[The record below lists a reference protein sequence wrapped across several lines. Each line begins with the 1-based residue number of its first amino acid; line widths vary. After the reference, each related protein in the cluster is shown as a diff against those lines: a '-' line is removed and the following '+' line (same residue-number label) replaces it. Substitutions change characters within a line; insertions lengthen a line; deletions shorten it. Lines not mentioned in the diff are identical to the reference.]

1 MEMSSFAS
9 PDAPPPLTP
18 PPVIAPPPPTKP
30 RKSRGWMIFAIILSV
45 LLLISIFGNFTQFI
59 SQALTFNSGFKGGIT
74 RDVGPRLE
82 ECVIEDHDA
91 TGKIAVIRVEGII
104 TDQSIDQTGNSM
116 VDIIRAQLN
125 RANKKDSRVKAV
137 LLKVNSPGGEVMAS
151 DEIKKAI
158 ARFQDDS
165 SKPVICSMGSLA
177 ASGGYYVS
185 VPSRWIVANPL
196 TITGSI
202 GVVLHS
208 WNYRG
213 LMDKVGLAPVTY
225 KSGKF
230 KDMLSGD
237 RSTNEIP
244 PEERAMVQGL
254 IDETYQQFKGIVA
267 DGRKVAHEK
276 NKKEGRALVDDWAN
290 YADGRV
296 FSGSQAY
303 KLGFVDQL
311 GDFQDAVKRAKEITG
326 LGSANLVEYRVRYDI
341 SDFLHM
347 FGQSESSH
355 TIKLDLGTEFPKLR
369 AGELYFL
376 STAFEN

>member
-1 MEMSSFAS
+1 
-9 PDAPPPLTP
+9 
-18 PPVIAPPPPTKP
+18 
-30 RKSRGWMIFAIILSV
+30 MIFAVILSV
-45 LLLISIFGNFTQFI
+45 LLFISLFGNFTQLL
-59 SQALTFNSGFKGGIT
+59 SRAMSSGLGNGSFRSGMT

-82 ECVIEDHDA
+82 ECVIEDHNA
-91 TGKIAVIRVEGII
+91 AGKIAVVRVEGII
-104 TDQSIDQTGNSM
+104 TDQGIDQAGNSM

-125 RANKKDSRVKAV
+125 RAKKDNRVKAV
-137 LLKVNSPGGEVMAS
+137 LLKVNSPGGEVLAS
-151 DEIKKAI
+151 DEINKAV
-158 ARFQDDS
+158 ARFQKDS
-165 SKPVICSMGSLA
+165 GKPVICSMGSLA

-244 PEERAMVQGL
+244 PEEHAMVQGL

-267 DGRKVAHEK
+267 DGRKVAHDK
-276 NKKEGRALVDDWAN
+276 NQKEGRALVDDWAN

-296 FSGSQAY
+296 LSGSDAFKY
-303 KLGFVDQL
+303 GFVDQL
-311 GDFQDAVKRAKEITG
+311 GDFRDAVERTKQITHIA
-326 LGSANLVEYRVRYDI
+326 SANLVEYRVRYDI
-341 SDFLHM
+341 SDFFRM

-355 TIKLDLGTEFPKLR
+355 TIKLDLGMEFPKLR

-376 STAFEN
+376 STTLEN

>member
-1 MEMSSFAS
+1 
-9 PDAPPPLTP
+9 
-18 PPVIAPPPPTKP
+18 
-30 RKSRGWMIFAIILSV
+30 MIFAVILSV
-45 LLLISIFGNFTQFI
+45 LLFISLFGNLTQLV
-59 SQALTFNSGFKGGIT
+59 SRAVSSGLGSGSFRSSMT

-91 TGKIAVIRVEGII
+91 ASKIAVVRVEGII
-104 TDQSIDQTGNSM
+104 TDQSIDQAGNSM

-125 RANKKDSRVKAV
+125 RAKKDNRVKAV
-137 LLKVNSPGGEVMAS
+137 LLKVNSPGGEVLAS
-151 DEIKKAI
+151 DEIKKAV

-165 SKPVICSMGSLA
+165 GKPVICSMGSLA

-254 IDETYQQFKGIVA
+254 IDETYQQFKSIVA
-267 DGRKVAHEK
+267 EGRKVAHEK

-311 GDFQDAVKRAKEITG
+311 GDFRDAVDCAKQIAG
-326 LGSANLVEYRVRYDI
+326 IHNANLIEYRVRYDI
-341 SDFLHM
+341 SDFLRL

-355 TIKLDLGTEFPKLR
+355 TIKLDLGMEFPKLR

-376 STAFEN
+376 STTLEN

>member
-9 PDAPPPLTP
+9 PGTPPPLTP
-18 PPVIAPPPPTKP
+18 PPIITPPPLKP
-30 RKSRGWMIFAIILSV
+30 RKSRGWMIFAVILLV
-45 LLLISIFGNFTQFI
+45 LLLISILGNFTQLI
-59 SQALTFNSGFKGGIT
+59 SRTLTFNNGFSGGIT

-82 ECVIEDHDA
+82 ECVVEDHGA
-91 TGKIAVIRVEGII
+91 ASKIAVIRVEGII
-104 TDQSIDQTGNSM
+104 TDQGIDQAGNSM
-116 VDIIRAQLN
+116 VDIIQAQLN
-125 RANKKDSRVKAV
+125 RAKKDNRVKAV

-151 DEIKKAI
+151 DEIKKAV

-165 SKPVICSMGSLA
+165 GKPVICSMGSLA

-185 VPSRWIVANPL
+185 APSRWIVANPL

-202 GVVLHS
+202 GVLLHS

-267 DGRKVAHEK
+267 EGRKAAHEK

-311 GDFQDAVKRAKEITG
+311 GDFRDAVKRAKEIAG
-326 LGSANLVEYRVRYDI
+326 LGGANLIEYRMRYDI
-341 SDFLHM
+341 SDFLRL

-355 TIKLDLGTEFPKLR
+355 TIKLDFGMEFPKLR

-376 STAFEN
+376 SSTLEN

>member
-1 MEMSSFAS
+1 MEISSFAS
-9 PDAPPPLTP
+9 PGTPPPLTP
-18 PPVIAPPPPTKP
+18 PPVITPPPSSKP
-30 RKSRGWMIFAIILSV
+30 RRSRGWMIFAVILLV
-45 LLLISIFGNFTQFI
+45 LLFISIFGNFAQFI

-82 ECVIEDHDA
+82 ECVVEDHDA
-91 TGKIAVIRVEGII
+91 PNKIAVVRVEGII

-125 RANKKDSRVKAV
+125 RAKKDNRVKAV

-151 DEIKKAI
+151 DEIKKAVT
-158 ARFQDDS
+158 RFQKDS
-165 SKPVICSMGSLA
+165 GKPVICSMGSLA

-185 VPSRWIVANPL
+185 APSRWIVANPL

-202 GVVLHS
+202 GVILHT

-254 IDETYQQFKGIVA
+254 IDETYQQFKGVVA
-267 DGRKVAHEK
+267 
-276 NKKEGRALVDDWAN
+276 EGRNQAHKINKAEGKPLATDWETF
-290 YADGRV
+290 ADGRV
-296 FSGSQAY
+296 LSGSQAY

-311 GDFQDAVKRAKEITG
+311 GDFRDAVDSAKKIAG
-326 LGSANLVEYRVRYDI
+326 IQNANLIEYRVRYDI

-355 TIKLDLGTEFPKLR
+355 TIKLDVGMEFPKLR

-376 STAFEN
+376 STSFEN